1 MDSNLNA
8 DIHLQIDPDST
19 SILEGVVTGLI
30 GNDPTH
36 EISSGTQD
44 FTPRLITN
52 QPGDNMQDALCQ
64 ELQESETFDIS
75 VAFVSAE
82 TLLSLFQE
90 FKNQKARPGSRP
102 GRIITSTKNYFNPP
116 RAFWELLKLK
126 DVTGADVRVWQ
137 GEQESESEYST
148 DQVTPGGQP
157 FHPKGYI
164 FAKHLKNGKP
174 YYDLYIGSSNLTQ
187 QALTNQREW
196 NLRLSSLDRGT
207 LIDQISHEINRQVAE
222 SLPLTKDWIEQYE
235 EDFRRYAPPRKQL
248 ETARQHRHI
257 RPNSMQR
264 EALKNLRELRAR
276 GEHRAIIIS
285 ATGTGKT
292 YLSALDVK
300 QVGPARMLYLAQQ
313 EQILEKAQS
322 SYQEI
327 LGCSKEETGLYTGSD
342 RKKDEK
348 KDRRYLFA
356 TVQTMSRPDILKEF
370 SPDAFDYILIDEVH
384 HAGAKSYQAIID
396 HFSAANF
403 ILGMTAT
410 PERTDG
416 FNIFELFGY
425 NVAYEIRLQK
435 ALDEGM
441 LCPFHYYGVAEYL
454 GSDPASSNDRPSIT
468 VNDDRHSRD
477 RGQLTYE
484 IGQLATPDR
493 VRYIIDVLQQYSPY
507 HQQITGLVFCSR
519 REEAQQLSKLFN
531 NETNQQAERNYRTQ
545 AVTGDTPVSQR
556 NKAIRD
562 LENGDLDYIFTVDLF
577 NEGIDIPA
585 LNQIV
590 MLRNTQSS
598 IVFTQQLGR
607 GLRLYDHKESV
618 VVIDFIGNYTNNYL
632 IPVALYGNTGDRDM
646 ARRNLQRH
654 TIGLSSISFDPI
666 ARTRILRSLDT
677 ADWSA
682 MKKLTEAYRQLRFEL
697 GRIPML
703 TDVHAHDP
711 SLTRTMAAKLGDYH
725 SFVRSRERNLGK
737 DGTPPD
743 PVSTTETGILKLATE
758 VLLPGLRPQELVILE
773 QLCQLSRSEHA
784 NTPTDVGRLKA
795 ALNERFPQSYRDPTQ
810 IASALRVLDGSYFT
824 PTQARRFGG
833 LPLISRMKNGSIRLN
848 STFAGLIEEH
858 STFRNFF
865 VDTLKTG
872 LLNCQD
878 ALRDVS
884 AQELQSEHGFLR
896 GRQYTMAEVV
906 RLLGW
911 DHEVNGQSIGGYM
924 VDRTTGTMPI
934 FIKYAN
940 SQYQDQFLSDQTLRW
955 FSKNHRRPES
965 REFQWMRQGLGQ
977 PGWQE
982 THFIP
987 LFVMRRQEAAD
998 RRYYYLGHVT
1008 EIGPS
1013 QTAEKPGPD
1022 GKGRV
1027 PVTITNL
1034 GLDRPVDHE
1043 LYRHLLDV

>member
-1 MDSNLNA
+1 MDSKLNTE
-8 DIHLQIDPDST
+8 IRLRIDPDST

-30 GNDPTH
+30 GDNPTL
-36 EISSGTQD
+36 ELSAGVQD

-52 QPGDNMQDALCQ
+52 QPDDNMEDALCQ

-116 RAFWELLKLK
+116 RAFWELLRLK
-126 DVTGADVRVWQ
+126 NVTGADVRVWQ
-137 GEQESESEYST
+137 GEQGSESEGST
-148 DQVTPGGQP
+148 TQAIPGGQP

-196 NLRLSSLDRGT
+196 NLRLSSLDRGA
-207 LIDQISHEINRQVAE
+207 LIDQISREINRQVAE
-222 SLPLTKDWIEQYE
+222 SPPLTEDWIKQYE

-248 ETARQHRHI
+248 EAARQHRHI

-327 LGCSKEETGLYTGSD
+327 LGCSEEETGLFTGSD

-356 TVQTMSRPDILKEF
+356 TVQTMSRPNILQEF

-384 HAGAKSYQAIID
+384 HAGAQSYQAIID

-454 GSDPASSNDRPSIT
+454 GADPASGNDRPSIA
-468 VNDDRHSRD
+468 VNDDSRGRD
-477 RGQLTYE
+477 RSQLTYE

-519 REEAQQLSKLFN
+519 REEAQKLSELFN
-531 NETNQQAERNYRTQ
+531 REFNQQAERPYLTQ
-545 AVTGDTPVSQR
+545 AVTGSTPAPQR
-556 NKAIRD
+556 EKAIQD

-618 VVIDFIGNYTNNYL
+618 VVIDFIGNYANNYL
-632 IPVALYGNTGDRDM
+632 IPVALYGNTGDRDI

-682 MKKLTEAYRQLRFEL
+682 MKKLTEAYRQLRFQL

-737 DGTPPD
+737 DGTPPE
-743 PVSTTETGILKLATE
+743 PVSPTETGILKMATE

-773 QLCQLSRSEHA
+773 QLCQLSRSEHI
-784 NTPTDVGRLKA
+784 NTATDIGRLKA
-795 ALNERFPQSYRDPTQ
+795 TLTERFPQSYRDPTQ
-810 IASALRVLDGSYFT
+810 MASALRVLDGSYFT
-824 PTQARRFGG
+824 PTQTRRFGG
-833 LPLISRMKNGSIRLN
+833 LPLISRMENGSIRLN
-848 STFAGLIEEH
+848 PTFARLIENH

-865 VDTLKTG
+865 VDTMKTG

-878 ALRDVS
+878 ALGNVP

-924 VDRTTGTMPI
+924 VDRTTGSMPI

-955 FSKNHRRPES
+955 FSKNHRKPES
-965 REFQWMRQGLGQ
+965 REFQWMRQGLGR

-998 RRYYYLGHVT
+998 RRYYYLGHAT
-1008 EIGPS
+1008 AIGPS
-1013 QTAEKPGPD
+1013 RATEKPGPD

-1027 PVTITNL
+1027 PVTITDL
-1034 GLDRPVDHE
+1034 SLDRPVDHQ
-1043 LYRHLLDV
+1043 LYRHLLDI

>member
-1 MDSNLNA
+1 MESNLNA

-19 SILEGVVTGLI
+19 SILEGVVAGLI
-30 GNDPTH
+30 GIDPTR
-36 EISSGTQD
+36 EIAAGAQD

-52 QPGDNMQDALCQ
+52 QPGDNMEDALCQ

-116 RAFWELLKLK
+116 RAFWELLRLK

-137 GEQESESEYST
+137 GKQESETEGST
-148 DQVTPGGQP
+148 AQVVTGGQP

-174 YYDLYIGSSNLTQ
+174 YYDIYIGSSNLTQ

-196 NLRLSSLDRGT
+196 NLRLSSLDRGA
-207 LIDQISHEINRQVAE
+207 LIDQISHEIDRQVAE
-222 SLPLTKDWIEQYE
+222 SQPLTEDWIKQYE

-248 ETARQHRHI
+248 ETARQHKHI
-257 RPNSMQR
+257 RPNSMQQ
-264 EALKNLRELRAR
+264 EALKNLKQLRAR

-292 YLSALDVK
+292 FLSALDVK

-313 EQILEKAQS
+313 EQILKKAQS

-327 LGCSKEETGLYTGSD
+327 LGCSKEETGLFSG
-342 RKKDEK
+342 RNKE

-370 SPDAFDYILIDEVH
+370 PADAFDYILIDEVH
-384 HAGAKSYQAIID
+384 HAGANSYQTILD

-454 GSDPASSNDRPSIT
+454 GSDSASGNSQPSIP
-468 VNDDRHSRD
+468 VNDDSSRQD
-477 RGQLTYE
+477 RAQLTYE

-493 VRYIIDVLQQYSPY
+493 VRYIINVLQQYSPY

-519 REEAQQLSKLFN
+519 REEAQKLSELFN
-531 NETNQQAERNYRTQ
+531 REFNQQTERHYHTQ
-545 AVTGDTPVSQR
+545 AVTGDTPVPQR
-556 NKAIRD
+556 DQAIQD
-562 LENGDLDYIFTVDLF
+562 LENGKLDYIFTVDLF

-590 MLRNTQSS
+590 MLRNTESS

-618 VVIDFIGNYTNNYL
+618 VVIDFIGNYANNYL
-632 IPVALYGNTGDRDM
+632 IPVALYGNTGG
-646 ARRNLQRH
+646 ATPGNLERH

-666 ARTRILRSLDT
+666 ARARILRSLDT

-682 MKKLTEAYRQLRFEL
+682 MKKLTEAYRQLRYQL

-711 SLTRTMAAKLGDYH
+711 SLTRTMATKLGDYH
-725 SFVRSRERNLGK
+725 SFVRSRERNLGT

-743 PVSTTETGILKLATE
+743 PVSPTETGILKMATE
-758 VLLPGLRPQELVILE
+758 VLLPGLRPQELIILE
-773 QLCQLSRSEHA
+773 QLCRLSRSKQT
-784 NTPTDVGRLKA
+784 NTVIGIGRLKA
-795 ALNERFPQSYRDPTQ
+795 TLSERFPQSYRDPTQ
-810 IASALRVLDGSYFT
+810 MASALRVLDGSYFT

-833 LPLISRMKNGSIRLN
+833 LPLINQMGNGSIRLN
-848 STFAGLIEEH
+848 PTFAGLITEH

-865 VDTLKTG
+865 MDTLKTG

-878 ALRDVS
+878 ALRDVHT
-884 AQELQSEHGFLR
+884 QELQSEHGFFR

-924 VDRTTGTMPI
+924 VDHTTGTMPI

-965 REFQWMRQGLGQ
+965 REFQWMRQDLGQ

-987 LFVMRRQEAAD
+987 LFVMRRQEAAE

-1008 EIGPS
+1008 AIGPS
-1013 QTAEKPGPD
+1013 RVTEKPGPNS
-1022 GKGRV
+1022 KSRV

-1034 GLDRPVDHE
+1034 RLDRPVDHG
-1043 LYRHLLDV
+1043 LYRLLLDV

>member
-1 MDSNLNA
+1 MESNLNA

-19 SILEGVVTGLI
+19 SILEGVVAGLI
-30 GNDPTH
+30 GIDPTR
-36 EISSGTQD
+36 EIAAGAQD

-52 QPGDNMQDALCQ
+52 QPGDNMEDALCQ

-116 RAFWELLKLK
+116 RAFWELLRLK

-137 GEQESESEYST
+137 GKQESETEGST
-148 DQVTPGGQP
+148 AQVVTGGQP

-174 YYDLYIGSSNLTQ
+174 YYDIYIGSSNLTQ

-196 NLRLSSLDRGT
+196 NLRLSSLDRGA
-207 LIDQISHEINRQVAE
+207 LIDQISHEIDRQVAE
-222 SLPLTKDWIEQYE
+222 SQPLTEDWIKQYE

-248 ETARQHRHI
+248 ETARQHKHI
-257 RPNSMQR
+257 RPNSMQQ
-264 EALKNLRELRAR
+264 EALKNLKQLRAR

-292 YLSALDVK
+292 FLSALDVK

-313 EQILEKAQS
+313 EQILKKAQS

-327 LGCSKEETGLYTGSD
+327 LGCSKEETGLFSG
-342 RKKDEK
+342 RNKE

-370 SPDAFDYILIDEVH
+370 PADAFDYILIDEVH
-384 HAGAKSYQAIID
+384 HAGANSYQTILD

-454 GSDPASSNDRPSIT
+454 GSDSASGNGQPSIP
-468 VNDDRHSRD
+468 VNDDSSRQD
-477 RGQLTYE
+477 RAQLTYE

-493 VRYIIDVLQQYSPY
+493 VRYIINVLQQYSPY

-519 REEAQQLSKLFN
+519 REEAQKLSELFN
-531 NETNQQAERNYRTQ
+531 REFNQQTERHYHTQ
-545 AVTGDTPVSQR
+545 AVTGDTPVPQR
-556 NKAIRD
+556 DQAIQD
-562 LENGDLDYIFTVDLF
+562 LENGKLDYIFTVDLF

-590 MLRNTQSS
+590 MLRNTESS

-618 VVIDFIGNYTNNYL
+618 VVIDFIGNYANNYL
-632 IPVALYGNTGDRDM
+632 IPVALYGNTGGVTPG
-646 ARRNLQRH
+646 NLERH

-666 ARTRILRSLDT
+666 ARARILRSLDT

-682 MKKLTEAYRQLRFEL
+682 MKKLTEAYRQLRYQL

-711 SLTRTMAAKLGDYH
+711 SLTRTMATKLGDYH
-725 SFVRSRERNLGK
+725 SFVRSRERNLGT

-743 PVSTTETGILKLATE
+743 PVSPTETGILKMATE
-758 VLLPGLRPQELVILE
+758 VLLPGLRPQELIILE
-773 QLCQLSRSEHA
+773 QLCRLSRSKQT
-784 NTPTDVGRLKA
+784 NTVIGIGRLKA
-795 ALNERFPQSYRDPTQ
+795 TLTERFPQSYRDPTQ
-810 IASALRVLDGSYFT
+810 MASALRVLDGSYFT

-833 LPLISRMKNGSIRLN
+833 LPLINQMGNGSIRLN
-848 STFAGLIEEH
+848 PTFAGLITEH

-865 VDTLKTG
+865 MDTLKTG

-878 ALRDVS
+878 ALRDVHT
-884 AQELQSEHGFLR
+884 QELQSEHGFFR

-924 VDRTTGTMPI
+924 VDHTTGTMPI

-940 SQYQDQFLSDQTLRW
+940 SQYQDQFLNDQTLRW

-965 REFQWMRQGLGQ
+965 REFQWMRQDLGQ

-987 LFVMRRQEAAD
+987 LFVMRRQEAAE

-1008 EIGPS
+1008 AIGPS
-1013 QTAEKPGPD
+1013 RVTEKPGPNS
-1022 GKGRV
+1022 KSRV

-1034 GLDRPVDHE
+1034 RLDRPVDHG
-1043 LYRHLLDV
+1043 LYRLLLDV

>member
-1 MDSNLNA
+1 MDFNLNA
-8 DIHLQIDPDST
+8 EIHLQIDPDST
-19 SILEGVVTGLI
+19 SIFEGVVTGLI
-30 GNDPTH
+30 GDDPTR
-36 EISSGTQD
+36 ELSAGAQD

-52 QPGDNMQDALCQ
+52 QPGDNMEDALCQ

-82 TLLSLFQE
+82 ALLALFQE

-102 GRIITSTKNYFNPP
+102 GRIITSTKDYFNPP
-116 RAFWELLKLK
+116 RAFWELLRLK

-137 GEQESESEYST
+137 GEQGSESEGST
-148 DQVTPGGQP
+148 TQAIPGGQP

-196 NLRLSSLDRGT
+196 NLRLSSLDRGA
-207 LIDQISHEINRQVAE
+207 LIDQISREINRQVAE
-222 SLPLTKDWIEQYE
+222 SQPLTEDWIKQYE

-248 ETARQHRHI
+248 EAARQHRHI

-327 LGCSKEETGLYTGSD
+327 LGCSEEETGLFTGSD

-356 TVQTMSRPDILKEF
+356 TVQTMSRPNILKEF

-384 HAGAKSYQAIID
+384 HAGAQSYQAIID

-454 GSDPASSNDRPSIT
+454 GADPASGNDRPSIA
-468 VNDDRHSRD
+468 VNDDSRGRD
-477 RGQLTYE
+477 RSQLTYE

-493 VRYIIDVLQQYSPY
+493 VRYIIDMLQQYSPY

-519 REEAQQLSKLFN
+519 REEAQKLSELFN
-531 NETNQQAERNYRTQ
+531 REFNQQAERPYLTQ
-545 AVTGDTPVSQR
+545 AVTGDTPVPQR
-556 NKAIRD
+556 EKAIQD

-618 VVIDFIGNYTNNYL
+618 VVIDFIGNYANNYL
-632 IPVALYGNTGDRDM
+632 IPVALYGNTGDRDV

-682 MKKLTEAYRQLRFEL
+682 MKKLTEAYRQLRFQL

-737 DGTPPD
+737 DGTPPE
-743 PVSTTETGILKLATE
+743 PVSPTETGILKMATE

-773 QLCQLSRSEHA
+773 QLCQLSKSERA
-784 NTPTDVGRLKA
+784 NTATDIGRLKA
-795 ALNERFPQSYRDPTQ
+795 TLTERFPQSYRDPTQ
-810 IASALRVLDGSYFT
+810 MASALRVLDGSYFT
-824 PTQARRFGG
+824 PTQTRRFGG
-833 LPLISRMKNGSIRLN
+833 LPLISRMENGSIRLN
-848 STFAGLIEEH
+848 PTFARLIENH

-865 VDTLKTG
+865 VDTMKTG

-878 ALRDVS
+878 ALRDVP

-896 GRQYTMAEVV
+896 GRQYTMAEAV
-906 RLLGW
+906 RLLSW
-911 DHEVNGQSIGGYM
+911 NREVNGQSIGGYM
-924 VDRTTGTMPI
+924 VDQTTGTMPI

-940 SQYQDQFLSDQTLRW
+940 SQYQDQFLNDQTLRW

-965 REFQWMRQGLGQ
+965 KEFQWMRQDLGQ
-977 PGWQE
+977 PGWQK

-1008 EIGPS
+1008 AIGPS
-1013 QTAEKPGPD
+1013 RAAKKPGPD

>member
-1 MDSNLNA
+1 MESNLNA
-8 DIHLQIDPDST
+8 DIHLQIDFDST
-19 SILEGVVTGLI
+19 SILEGVVAGLI
-30 GNDPTH
+30 GIDPTR
-36 EISSGTQD
+36 EIAAGAQD

-52 QPGDNMQDALCQ
+52 QPGDNMEDALCQ
-64 ELQESETFDIS
+64 ELEESETFDIS

-116 RAFWELLKLK
+116 RAFWELLRLK

-137 GEQESESEYST
+137 GKQESETEGST
-148 DQVTPGGQP
+148 AQVLTGGQP

-174 YYDLYIGSSNLTQ
+174 YYDIYIGSSNLTQ

-196 NLRLSSLDRGT
+196 NLRLSSLDRGA
-207 LIDQISHEINRQVAE
+207 LIDQISHEIDRQVAE
-222 SLPLTKDWIEQYE
+222 SQPLTEDWIKQYE

-248 ETARQHRHI
+248 ETARQHKHI

-264 EALKNLRELRAR
+264 EALKNLKQLRAR

-292 YLSALDVK
+292 FLSALDVK

-313 EQILEKAQS
+313 EQILKKAQS

-327 LGCSKEETGLYTGSD
+327 LGCSKEETGLFSG
-342 RKKDEK
+342 RNKE

-370 SPDAFDYILIDEVH
+370 PADAFDYILIDEVH
-384 HAGAKSYQAIID
+384 HAGANSYQTILD

-454 GSDPASSNDRPSIT
+454 GSEPDSGNGQPSIP
-468 VNDDRHSRD
+468 VNDDSSRQD
-477 RGQLTYE
+477 RAQLTYE

-519 REEAQQLSKLFN
+519 REEAQKLSELFN
-531 NETNQQAERNYRTQ
+531 REFNQQTERHYHTQ
-545 AVTGDTPVSQR
+545 AVTGDTPVPQR
-556 NKAIRD
+556 DQAIQD
-562 LENGDLDYIFTVDLF
+562 LENGKLDYIFTVDLF

-590 MLRNTQSS
+590 MLRNTESS

-618 VVIDFIGNYTNNYL
+618 VVIDFIGNYANNYL
-632 IPVALYGNTGDRDM
+632 IPVALYGNTGGVTPG
-646 ARRNLQRH
+646 NLERH

-666 ARTRILRSLDT
+666 ARARILRSLDT

-682 MKKLTEAYRQLRFEL
+682 MKKLTEAYRQLRYQL

-711 SLTRTMAAKLGDYH
+711 SLTRTMATKLGDYH
-725 SFVRSRERNLGK
+725 SFVRSRERNLGT

-743 PVSTTETGILKLATE
+743 PVSPTETGILKMATE
-758 VLLPGLRPQELVILE
+758 VLLPGLRPQELIILE
-773 QLCQLSRSEHA
+773 QLCRLSRSEQT
-784 NTPTDVGRLKA
+784 NTVIGIGRLKA
-795 ALNERFPQSYRDPTQ
+795 TLTERFPQSYRDPTQ
-810 IASALRVLDGSYFT
+810 MASALRVLDGSYFT

-833 LPLISRMKNGSIRLN
+833 LPLINQMGNGSIRLN
-848 STFAGLIEEH
+848 PTFAGLITEH

-865 VDTLKTG
+865 MDTLKTG

-878 ALRDVS
+878 ALRDVHT
-884 AQELQSEHGFLR
+884 QELQSEHGFFR

-924 VDRTTGTMPI
+924 VDHTTGTMPI

-965 REFQWMRQGLGQ
+965 REFQWMRQDLGQ

-987 LFVMRRQEAAD
+987 LFVMRRQEAAE

-1008 EIGPS
+1008 AIGPS
-1013 QTAEKPGPD
+1013 RVTEKPGPNS
-1022 GKGRV
+1022 KSRV

-1034 GLDRPVDHE
+1034 RLDRPVDHG
-1043 LYRHLLDV
+1043 LYRLLLDV

>member
-1 MDSNLNA
+1 MESNLNA

-19 SILEGVVTGLI
+19 SILEGVVAGLI
-30 GNDPTH
+30 GIDPTR
-36 EISSGTQD
+36 EIAAGAQD

-52 QPGDNMQDALCQ
+52 QPGDNMEDALCQ

-116 RAFWELLKLK
+116 RAFWELLRLK

-137 GEQESESEYST
+137 GKQESETEGST
-148 DQVTPGGQP
+148 AQVVTGGQP

-174 YYDLYIGSSNLTQ
+174 YYDIYIGSSNLTQ

-196 NLRLSSLDRGT
+196 NLRLSSLDRGA
-207 LIDQISHEINRQVAE
+207 LIDQISHEIDRQVAE
-222 SLPLTKDWIEQYE
+222 SQPLTEDWIKQYE

-248 ETARQHRHI
+248 ETARQHKHI
-257 RPNSMQR
+257 RPNSMQQ
-264 EALKNLRELRAR
+264 EALKNLKQLRAR

-292 YLSALDVK
+292 FLSALDVK

-313 EQILEKAQS
+313 EQILKKAQS

-327 LGCSKEETGLYTGSD
+327 LGCSKEETGLFSG
-342 RKKDEK
+342 RNKE

-370 SPDAFDYILIDEVH
+370 PADAFDYILIDEVH
-384 HAGAKSYQAIID
+384 HAGANSYQTILD

-454 GSDPASSNDRPSIT
+454 GSDSASGNSQPSIP
-468 VNDDRHSRD
+468 VNDDSSRQD
-477 RGQLTYE
+477 RAQLTYE

-493 VRYIIDVLQQYSPY
+493 VRYIINVLQQYSPY

-519 REEAQQLSKLFN
+519 REEAQKLSELFN
-531 NETNQQAERNYRTQ
+531 REFNQQTERHYHTQ
-545 AVTGDTPVSQR
+545 AVTGDTPVPQR
-556 NKAIRD
+556 DQAIQD
-562 LENGDLDYIFTVDLF
+562 LENGKLDYIFTVDLF

-590 MLRNTQSS
+590 MLRNTESS

-618 VVIDFIGNYTNNYL
+618 VVIDFIGNYANNYL
-632 IPVALYGNTGDRDM
+632 IPVALYGNTGGVTPG
-646 ARRNLQRH
+646 NLERH

-666 ARTRILRSLDT
+666 ARARILRSLDT

-682 MKKLTEAYRQLRFEL
+682 MKKLTEAYRQLRYQL

-711 SLTRTMAAKLGDYH
+711 SLTRTMATKLGDYH
-725 SFVRSRERNLGK
+725 SFVRSRERNLGT

-743 PVSTTETGILKLATE
+743 PVSPTETGILKMATE
-758 VLLPGLRPQELVILE
+758 VLLPGLRPQELIILE
-773 QLCQLSRSEHA
+773 QLCRLSRSKQT
-784 NTPTDVGRLKA
+784 NTVIGIGRLKA
-795 ALNERFPQSYRDPTQ
+795 TLSERFPQSYRDPTQ
-810 IASALRVLDGSYFT
+810 MASALRVLDGSYFT

-833 LPLISRMKNGSIRLN
+833 LPLINQMGNGSIRLN
-848 STFAGLIEEH
+848 PTFAGLITEH

-865 VDTLKTG
+865 MDTLKTG

-878 ALRDVS
+878 ALRDVHT
-884 AQELQSEHGFLR
+884 QELQSEHGFFR

-924 VDRTTGTMPI
+924 VDHTTGTMPI

-965 REFQWMRQGLGQ
+965 KEFQWMRQDLGQ
-977 PGWQE
+977 PGWQK

-1008 EIGPS
+1008 AIGPS
-1013 QTAEKPGPD
+1013 RAAKKPGPD

>member
-1 MDSNLNA
+1 MDSKLNTE
-8 DIHLQIDPDST
+8 IRQRIDPDST

-30 GNDPTH
+30 GDNPTL
-36 EISSGTQD
+36 ELSAGVQD

-52 QPGDNMQDALCQ
+52 QPDDNMEDALCQ

-116 RAFWELLKLK
+116 RAFWELLRLK
-126 DVTGADVRVWQ
+126 NVTGADVRVWQ
-137 GEQESESEYST
+137 GEQESESEDSST
-148 DQVTPGGQP
+148 QVIPEGQP

-196 NLRLSSLDRGT
+196 NLRLSSLDRGA
-207 LIDQISHEINRQVAE
+207 LIDQINHEINRQVAE
-222 SLPLTKDWIEQYE
+222 SQPLTEDWIRQYE
-235 EDFRRYAPPRKQL
+235 EDFRRYAPPRKQV

-264 EALKNLRELRAR
+264 EALKNLKELRAR

-292 YLSALDVK
+292 FLSALDVK
-300 QVGPARMLYLAQQ
+300 QADPARMLYLAQQ
-313 EQILEKAQS
+313 EQILTKAQS

-327 LGCSKEETGLYTGSD
+327 LGYPKEETGLFTGRD
-342 RKKDEK
+342 KKKDS
-348 KDRRYLFA
+348 RYLFA

-370 SPDAFDYILIDEVH
+370 PADAFDYILIDEVH
-384 HAGAKSYQAIID
+384 HAGAKSYQAILD
-396 HFSAANF
+396 HFSAADF

-441 LCPFHYYGVAEYL
+441 LCPFHYYGVTEYL
-454 GSDPASSNDRPSIT
+454 GSGPASGNDRPSIT
-468 VNDDRHSRD
+468 VDDDTNSRD

-484 IGQLATPDR
+484 IGQLTAPGR

-519 REEAQQLSKLFN
+519 REEAQQLSELFN
-531 NETNQQAERNYRTQ
+531 REFNQQAERNYCTQ

-556 NKAIRD
+556 DKAIQD

-682 MKKLTEAYRQLRFEL
+682 MKKLTEAYRQLRFQL

-711 SLTRTMAAKLGDYH
+711 SLTRTMATKLGDYH
-725 SFVRSRERNLGK
+725 SFVRSRERNLGA

-743 PVSTTETGILKLATE
+743 PVSPTETGILKMATE
-758 VLLPGLRPQELVILE
+758 VMLPGLRPQELIILE
-773 QLCQLSRSEHA
+773 QLWQLSRSEPT
-784 NTPTDVGRLKA
+784 NTATDIGRLKA
-795 ALNERFPQSYRDPTQ
+795 TLTERFPQSYRDPTQ
-810 IASALRVLDGSYFT
+810 MASALRVLDGSYFT

-833 LPLISRMKNGSIRLN
+833 LPLISRMENGSARLN

-878 ALRDVS
+878 AIGNVP

-911 DHEVNGQSIGGYM
+911 NHEVNGQSIGGYM

-965 REFQWMRQGLGQ
+965 REFQWMRQGLER

-1008 EIGPS
+1008 AVGPS
-1013 QTAEKPGPD
+1013 RATEKPGPD

-1027 PVTITNL
+1027 PVTITDL
-1034 GLDRPVDHE
+1034 SLDRPVDHQ
-1043 LYRHLLDV
+1043 LYRHLLDI

>member
-1 MDSNLNA
+1 MESNLNA

-19 SILEGVVTGLI
+19 SILEGVVAGLI
-30 GNDPTH
+30 GIDPTR
-36 EISSGTQD
+36 EIAAGAQD

-52 QPGDNMQDALCQ
+52 QPGDNMEDALCQ

-116 RAFWELLKLK
+116 RAFWELLRLK

-137 GEQESESEYST
+137 GKQESETEGST
-148 DQVTPGGQP
+148 AQVVTGGQP

-174 YYDLYIGSSNLTQ
+174 YYDIYIGSSNLTQ

-196 NLRLSSLDRGT
+196 NLRLSSLDRGA
-207 LIDQISHEINRQVAE
+207 LIDQISHEIDRQVAE
-222 SLPLTKDWIEQYE
+222 SQPLTEDWIKQYE

-248 ETARQHRHI
+248 ETARQHKHI
-257 RPNSMQR
+257 RPNSMQQ
-264 EALKNLRELRAR
+264 EALKNLKQLRAR

-292 YLSALDVK
+292 FLSALDVK

-313 EQILEKAQS
+313 EQILKKAQS

-327 LGCSKEETGLYTGSD
+327 LGCSKEETGLFSG
-342 RKKDEK
+342 RNKE

-370 SPDAFDYILIDEVH
+370 PADAFDYILIDEVH
-384 HAGAKSYQAIID
+384 HAGANSYQTILD

-425 NVAYEIRLQK
+425 NIAYEIRLQK

-454 GSDPASSNDRPSIT
+454 GSDSASGNGQPSIP
-468 VNDDRHSRD
+468 VNDDSSRQD
-477 RGQLTYE
+477 RAQLTYE

-493 VRYIIDVLQQYSPY
+493 VRYIINVLQQYSPY

-519 REEAQQLSKLFN
+519 REEAQKLSELFN
-531 NETNQQAERNYRTQ
+531 REFNQQTERHYHTQ
-545 AVTGDTPVSQR
+545 AVTGDTPVPQR
-556 NKAIRD
+556 DQAIQD
-562 LENGDLDYIFTVDLF
+562 LENGKLDYIFTVDLF

-590 MLRNTQSS
+590 MLRNTESS

-618 VVIDFIGNYTNNYL
+618 VVIDFIGNYANNYL
-632 IPVALYGNTGDRDM
+632 IPVALYGNTGGVTPG
-646 ARRNLQRH
+646 NLERH

-666 ARTRILRSLDT
+666 ARARILRSLDT

-682 MKKLTEAYRQLRFEL
+682 MKKLTEAYRQLRYQL

-711 SLTRTMAAKLGDYH
+711 SLTRTMATKLGDYH
-725 SFVRSRERNLGK
+725 SFVRSRERNLGT

-743 PVSTTETGILKLATE
+743 PVSPTETGILKMATE
-758 VLLPGLRPQELVILE
+758 VLLPGLRPQELIILE
-773 QLCQLSRSEHA
+773 QLCRLSRSKQT
-784 NTPTDVGRLKA
+784 NTVIGIGRLKA
-795 ALNERFPQSYRDPTQ
+795 TLTERFPQSYRDPTQ
-810 IASALRVLDGSYFT
+810 MASALRVLDGSYFT

-833 LPLISRMKNGSIRLN
+833 LPLINQMGNGSIRLN
-848 STFAGLIEEH
+848 PTFAGLITEH

-865 VDTLKTG
+865 MDTLKTG

-878 ALRDVS
+878 ALRDVHT
-884 AQELQSEHGFLR
+884 QELQSEHGFFR

-924 VDRTTGTMPI
+924 VDHTTGTMPI

-940 SQYQDQFLSDQTLRW
+940 SQYQDQFLNDQTLRW

-965 REFQWMRQGLGQ
+965 REFQWMRQDLGQ

-987 LFVMRRQEAAD
+987 LFVMRRQEAAE

-1008 EIGPS
+1008 AIGPS
-1013 QTAEKPGPD
+1013 RVTEKPGPNS
-1022 GKGRV
+1022 KSRV

-1034 GLDRPVDHE
+1034 RLDRPVDHG
-1043 LYRHLLDV
+1043 LYRLLLDV

>member
-30 GNDPTH
+30 GNDPTR
-36 EISSGTQD
+36 ELSAGAQD

-52 QPGDNMQDALCQ
+52 QPGDNMEDALCQ

-90 FKNQKARPGSRP
+90 FKNQKAKSGSRP

-126 DVTGADVRVWQ
+126 DVTGADIRVWQ
-137 GEQESESEYST
+137 GEQESESEDST
-148 DQVTPGGQP
+148 TQVIPGGQP

-196 NLRLSSLDRGT
+196 NLRLSSLDRGA
-207 LIDQISHEINRQVAE
+207 LIDQINHEIDRQVAE
-222 SLPLTKDWIEQYE
+222 SQPLTEDWIKQYE

-257 RPNSMQR
+257 HPNSMQR
-264 EALKNLRELRAR
+264 EALKNLRKLRAR

-300 QVGPARMLYLAQQ
+300 QVGPSRMLYLAQQ

-327 LGCSKEETGLYTGSD
+327 LGCSEEETGLYTGSD

-396 HFSAANF
+396 HFSAVNF
-403 ILGMTAT
+403 VLGMTAT

-435 ALDEGM
+435 ALDAGM

-454 GSDPASSNDRPSIT
+454 GTDPAT
-468 VNDDRHSRD
+468 GDDRTSIIVDDDSHSRNHS
-477 RGQLTYE
+477 QLTYE
-484 IGQLATPDR
+484 IGQLATPNR

-531 NETNQQAERNYRTQ
+531 SETNQQAERNYRTQ
-545 AVTGDTPVSQR
+545 AVTGDTPVPQR
-556 NKAIRD
+556 KKAIHD

-743 PVSTTETGILKLATE
+743 PVSTTETGILKMATE
-758 VLLPGLRPQELVILE
+758 VLLPGLRPQELIILE
-773 QLCQLSRSEHA
+773 QLCQLSRSEHT
-784 NTPTDVGRLKA
+784 NTATDIGMLKA
-795 ALNERFPQSYRDPTQ
+795 TLTEQFSQSYRDPTQ
-810 IASALRVLDGSYFT
+810 MASALRVLDGSYFT

-833 LPLISRMKNGSIRLN
+833 LPLISRMEDGSIRLN
-848 STFAGLIEEH
+848 PTFAELMEEH
-858 STFRNFF
+858 KTFRNFF
-865 VDTLKTG
+865 EDTLKTG

-878 ALRDVS
+878 ALGDVP
-884 AQELQSEHGFLR
+884 AQEMQSEHGFLR

-924 VDRTTGTMPI
+924 VDHTTGTMPI

-940 SQYQDQFLSDQTLRW
+940 SQYQDQFLSEQTLRW
-955 FSKNHRRPES
+955 FSKNHRKPES

-1008 EIGPS
+1008 AMGPS
-1013 QTAEKPGPD
+1013 RAAEKPGPD

>member
-1 MDSNLNA
+1 MESNLNA

-19 SILEGVVTGLI
+19 SILEGVVAGLI
-30 GNDPTH
+30 GIDPTR
-36 EISSGTQD
+36 EIAAGAQD

-52 QPGDNMQDALCQ
+52 QPGDNMEDALCQ

-618 VVIDFIGNYTNNYL
+618 VVIDFIGNYANNYL
-632 IPVALYGNTGDRDM
+632 IPVALYGNTGG
-646 ARRNLQRH
+646 ATPGNLERH

-666 ARTRILRSLDT
+666 ARARILRSLDT

-682 MKKLTEAYRQLRFEL
+682 MKKLTEAYRQLRYQL

-711 SLTRTMAAKLGDYH
+711 SLTRTMATKLGDYH
-725 SFVRSRERNLGK
+725 SFVRSRERNLGT

-743 PVSTTETGILKLATE
+743 PVSPTETGILKMATE
-758 VLLPGLRPQELVILE
+758 VLLPGLRPQELIILE
-773 QLCQLSRSEHA
+773 QLCRLSRSKQT
-784 NTPTDVGRLKA
+784 NTVIGIGRLKA
-795 ALNERFPQSYRDPTQ
+795 TLTERFPRSYRDPTQ
-810 IASALRVLDGSYFT
+810 MASALRVLDGSYFT

-833 LPLISRMKNGSIRLN
+833 LPLINQMGNGSIRLN
-848 STFAGLIEEH
+848 PTFAGLITEH

-865 VDTLKTG
+865 MDTLKTG

-878 ALRDVS
+878 ALRDVHT
-884 AQELQSEHGFLR
+884 QELQSEHGFFR

-911 DHEVNGQSIGGYM
+911 DQEVNGQSIGGYM
-924 VDRTTGTMPI
+924 VDHTTGTMPI

-965 REFQWMRQGLGQ
+965 REFQWMRQDLGQ

-987 LFVMRRQEAAD
+987 LFVMRRQEAAE

-1008 EIGPS
+1008 AIGPS
-1013 QTAEKPGPD
+1013 RVTEKPGPNS
-1022 GKGRV
+1022 KSRV

-1034 GLDRPVDHE
+1034 RLDRPVDHG
-1043 LYRHLLDV
+1043 LYRLLLDV

>member
-1 MDSNLNA
+1 MDFNLNA
-8 DIHLQIDPDST
+8 EIHLQIDPDST
-19 SILEGVVTGLI
+19 SIFEGVVTGLI
-30 GNDPTH
+30 GDDPTR
-36 EISSGTQD
+36 ELSAGAQD

-52 QPGDNMQDALCQ
+52 QPGDNMEDALCQ

-82 TLLSLFQE
+82 ALLALFQE

-116 RAFWELLKLK
+116 RAFWELLRLK

-137 GEQESESEYST
+137 GEQGSESEGST
-148 DQVTPGGQP
+148 TRVIPGGQP

-196 NLRLSSLDRGT
+196 NLRLSSLDRGA
-207 LIDQISHEINRQVAE
+207 LIDQISREINRQVAE
-222 SLPLTKDWIEQYE
+222 SQPLTEDWIKQYE

-248 ETARQHRHI
+248 ETSRRHRHI

-264 EALKNLRELRAR
+264 KALKNLKELRAR

-292 YLSALDVK
+292 FLSALDVK
-300 QVGPARMLYLAQQ
+300 QVGPAKMLYLAQQ
-313 EQILEKAQS
+313 EQILTKAQS

-327 LGCSKEETGLYTGSD
+327 LGCPKEETGLFTGRD
-342 RKKDEK
+342 KKKDS
-348 KDRRYLFA
+348 RYLFA

-370 SPDAFDYILIDEVH
+370 PADAFDYILIDEVH
-384 HAGAKSYQAIID
+384 HAGAKSYQAILD
-396 HFSAANF
+396 HFSAADF

-441 LCPFHYYGVAEYL
+441 LCPFHYYGVTEYL
-454 GSDPASSNDRPSIT
+454 GSDPANGNGRPSIT
-468 VNDDRHSRD
+468 VDDGTNSRD

-484 IGQLATPDR
+484 IGQLTTPGR

-519 REEAQQLSKLFN
+519 REEAQQLSELFN
-531 NETNQQAERNYRTQ
+531 REFNQQAERNYRTQ
-545 AVTGDTPVSQR
+545 AVTGDTPVPQR
-556 NKAIRD
+556 DKAIQD

-682 MKKLTEAYRQLRFEL
+682 MKKLTEAYRQLRFQL

-737 DGTPPD
+737 DATPPE
-743 PVSTTETGILKLATE
+743 PVSPTETGILKMATE

-773 QLCQLSRSEHA
+773 QLCQLSKSERA
-784 NTPTDVGRLKA
+784 NTATDIGRLKA
-795 ALNERFPQSYRDPTQ
+795 TLTERFPQSYRDPTQ
-810 IASALRVLDGSYFT
+810 MASALRVLDGSYFT

-833 LPLISRMKNGSIRLN
+833 LPLISRMENGSIRLN

-858 STFRNFF
+858 GTFRNFF

-878 ALRDVS
+878 ALGNVP

-896 GRQYTMAEVV
+896 GRQYTMAEAV

-911 DHEVNGQSIGGYM
+911 NREVNGQSIGGYM
-924 VDRTTGTMPI
+924 VDQTTGSMPI

-940 SQYQDQFLSDQTLRW
+940 SQYQDQFLSDQTIRW

-965 REFQWMRQGLGQ
+965 REFRWMRQGLGQ

-1008 EIGPS
+1008 AIGPS
-1013 QTAEKPGPD
+1013 RAAEKPGPD

-1027 PVTITNL
+1027 PVTITDL
-1034 GLDRPVDHE
+1034 SLDRPVDHQ
-1043 LYRHLLDV
+1043 LYRHLLDI

>member
-36 EISSGTQD
+36 EISSGTQE

-90 FKNQKARPGSRP
+90 FKNQKARSGSRP

-137 GEQESESEYST
+137 GEQESELEDST
-148 DQVTPGGQP
+148 DQVTSGGQP

-164 FAKHLKNGKP
+164 FAKRLKNGKP

-187 QALTNQREW
+187 RALTNQREW
-196 NLRLSSLDRGT
+196 NLRLSSLDRGA
-207 LIDQISHEINRQVAE
+207 LINQISHEINRQVAE
-222 SLPLTKDWIEQYE
+222 SQPLTKDWIEQYE

-356 TVQTMSRPDILKEF
+356 TVQTMSRPDILKKF
-370 SPDAFDYILIDEVH
+370 SSDAFDYILIDEVH

-468 VNDDRHSRD
+468 VNDDSRSRD

-531 NETNQQAERNYRTQ
+531 SETNQQAERNYRTQ
-545 AVTGDTPVSQR
+545 AVTGDTPVPQR
-556 NKAIRD
+556 EKAIQD

-618 VVIDFIGNYTNNYL
+618 IVIDFIGNYANNYL

-833 LPLISRMKNGSIRLN
+833 LPLINQMENGSIRLN
-848 STFAGLIEEH
+848 PTFAGLIEEH

-878 ALRDVS
+878 ALGDAS
-884 AQELQSEHGFLR
+884 AQDLQSGHGFLR

>member
-36 EISSGTQD
+36 EISSGTQE

-90 FKNQKARPGSRP
+90 FKNQKARSGSRP

-137 GEQESESEYST
+137 GEQESELEDST
-148 DQVTPGGQP
+148 DQVTSGGQP

-164 FAKHLKNGKP
+164 FAKRLKNGKP

-187 QALTNQREW
+187 RALTNQREW
-196 NLRLSSLDRGT
+196 NLRLSSLDRGA
-207 LIDQISHEINRQVAE
+207 LINQISHEINRQVAE
-222 SLPLTKDWIEQYE
+222 SQPLTKDWIEQYE

-292 YLSALDVK
+292 YLSALDVR

-356 TVQTMSRPDILKEF
+356 TVQTMSRPDILKKF
-370 SPDAFDYILIDEVH
+370 PSDAFDYILIDEVH

-468 VNDDRHSRD
+468 VNDDSHSRD

-531 NETNQQAERNYRTQ
+531 SETNQQAERNYRTQ
-545 AVTGDTPVSQR
+545 AVTGDTPVPQR
-556 NKAIRD
+556 EKAIQD

-618 VVIDFIGNYTNNYL
+618 IVIDFIGNYANNYL

-773 QLCQLSRSEHA
+773 QLCQLSRSERA
-784 NTPTDVGRLKA
+784 NTPTDIGRLKVT
-795 ALNERFPQSYRDPTQ
+795 LTERFPQSYRDPTQ

-833 LPLISRMKNGSIRLN
+833 LPLINQMENGSIRLN
-848 STFAGLIEEH
+848 PTFAGLIEEH

-878 ALRDVS
+878 ALGDAS
-884 AQELQSEHGFLR
+884 AQDLQSGHGFLR

-965 REFQWMRQGLGQ
+965 KEFQWMRQGLGQ

>member
-1 MDSNLNA
+1 MESNLNA

-19 SILEGVVTGLI
+19 SILEGVVAGLI
-30 GNDPTH
+30 GIDPTR
-36 EISSGTQD
+36 EIAAGAQD

-52 QPGDNMQDALCQ
+52 QPGDNMEDALCQ

-116 RAFWELLKLK
+116 RAFWELLRLK

-137 GEQESESEYST
+137 GKQESETEGST
-148 DQVTPGGQP
+148 AQVVTGGQP

-174 YYDLYIGSSNLTQ
+174 YYDIYIGSSNLTQ

-196 NLRLSSLDRGT
+196 NLRLSSLDRGA
-207 LIDQISHEINRQVAE
+207 LIDQISHEIDRQVAE
-222 SLPLTKDWIEQYE
+222 SQPLTEDWIKQYE

-248 ETARQHRHI
+248 ETARQHKHI
-257 RPNSMQR
+257 RPNSMQQ
-264 EALKNLRELRAR
+264 EALKNLKQLRAR

-292 YLSALDVK
+292 FLSALDVK

-313 EQILEKAQS
+313 EQILKKAQS

-327 LGCSKEETGLYTGSD
+327 LGCSKEETGLFSG
-342 RKKDEK
+342 RNKE

-370 SPDAFDYILIDEVH
+370 PADAFDYILIDEVH
-384 HAGAKSYQAIID
+384 HAGANSYQTILD

-454 GSDPASSNDRPSIT
+454 GSDSASGNSQPSIP
-468 VNDDRHSRD
+468 VNDDSSRQD
-477 RGQLTYE
+477 RAQLTYE

-493 VRYIIDVLQQYSPY
+493 VRYIINVLQQYSPY

-519 REEAQQLSKLFN
+519 REEAQKLSELFN
-531 NETNQQAERNYRTQ
+531 REFNQQTERHYHTQ
-545 AVTGDTPVSQR
+545 AVTGDTPVPQR
-556 NKAIRD
+556 DQAIQD
-562 LENGDLDYIFTVDLF
+562 LENGKLDYIFTVDLF

-590 MLRNTQSS
+590 MLRNTESS

-618 VVIDFIGNYTNNYL
+618 VVIDFIGNYANNYL
-632 IPVALYGNTGDRDM
+632 IPVALYGNTGGVTPG
-646 ARRNLQRH
+646 NLERH

-666 ARTRILRSLDT
+666 ARARILRSLDT

-682 MKKLTEAYRQLRFEL
+682 MKKLTEAYRQLRYQL

-711 SLTRTMAAKLGDYH
+711 SLTRTMATKLGDYH
-725 SFVRSRERNLGK
+725 SFVRSRERNLGT

-743 PVSTTETGILKLATE
+743 PVSPTETGILKMATE
-758 VLLPGLRPQELVILE
+758 VLLPGLRPQELIILE
-773 QLCQLSRSEHA
+773 QLCRLSRSKQT
-784 NTPTDVGRLKA
+784 NTVIGIGRLKA
-795 ALNERFPQSYRDPTQ
+795 TLSERFPQSYRDPTQ
-810 IASALRVLDGSYFT
+810 MASALRVLDGSYFT

-833 LPLISRMKNGSIRLN
+833 LPLINQMGNGSIRLN
-848 STFAGLIEEH
+848 PTFAGLITEH

-865 VDTLKTG
+865 MDTLKTG

-878 ALRDVS
+878 ALRDVHT
-884 AQELQSEHGFLR
+884 QELQSEHGFFR

-924 VDRTTGTMPI
+924 VDHTTGTMPI

-965 REFQWMRQGLGQ
+965 REFQWMRQDLGQ

-987 LFVMRRQEAAD
+987 LFVMRRQEAAE

-1008 EIGPS
+1008 AIGPS
-1013 QTAEKPGPD
+1013 RVTEKPGPNS
-1022 GKGRV
+1022 KSRV

-1034 GLDRPVDHE
+1034 RLDRPVDHG
-1043 LYRHLLDV
+1043 LYRLLLDV

>member
-1 MDSNLNA
+1 MESNLNA

-19 SILEGVVTGLI
+19 SILEGVVAGLI
-30 GNDPTH
+30 GIDPTR
-36 EISSGTQD
+36 EIAAGAQD

-52 QPGDNMQDALCQ
+52 QPGDNMEDALCQ

-116 RAFWELLKLK
+116 RAFWELLRLK

-137 GEQESESEYST
+137 GKQESETEGST
-148 DQVTPGGQP
+148 AQVVTGGQP

-174 YYDLYIGSSNLTQ
+174 YYDIYIGSSNLTQ

-196 NLRLSSLDRGT
+196 NLRLSSLDRGA
-207 LIDQISHEINRQVAE
+207 LIDQISHEIDRQVAE
-222 SLPLTKDWIEQYE
+222 SQPLTEDWIKQYE

-248 ETARQHRHI
+248 ETARQHKHI
-257 RPNSMQR
+257 RPNSMQQ
-264 EALKNLRELRAR
+264 EALKNLKQLRAR

-292 YLSALDVK
+292 FLSALDVK

-313 EQILEKAQS
+313 EQILKKAQS

-327 LGCSKEETGLYTGSD
+327 LGCSKEETGLFSG
-342 RKKDEK
+342 RNKE

-370 SPDAFDYILIDEVH
+370 PADAFDYILIDEVH
-384 HAGAKSYQAIID
+384 HAGAKSFQAILD
-396 HFSAANF
+396 HFSAADF

-454 GSDPASSNDRPSIT
+454 GSDSASGNGQPSIP
-468 VNDDRHSRD
+468 VNDDSSRQD
-477 RGQLTYE
+477 RAQLTYE

-493 VRYIIDVLQQYSPY
+493 VRYIINVLQQYSPY

-519 REEAQQLSKLFN
+519 REEAQKLSELFN
-531 NETNQQAERNYRTQ
+531 REFNQQTERHYHTQ
-545 AVTGDTPVSQR
+545 AVTGDTPVPQR
-556 NKAIRD
+556 DQAIQD
-562 LENGDLDYIFTVDLF
+562 LENGKLDYIFTVDLF

-590 MLRNTQSS
+590 MLRNTESS

-618 VVIDFIGNYTNNYL
+618 VVIDFIGNYANNYL
-632 IPVALYGNTGDRDM
+632 IPVALYGNTGGVTPG
-646 ARRNLQRH
+646 NLERH

-666 ARTRILRSLDT
+666 ARARILRSLDT

-682 MKKLTEAYRQLRFEL
+682 MKKLTEAYRQLRYQL

-711 SLTRTMAAKLGDYH
+711 SLTRTMATKLGDYH
-725 SFVRSRERNLGK
+725 SFVRSRERNLGT

-743 PVSTTETGILKLATE
+743 PVSPTETGILKMATE
-758 VLLPGLRPQELVILE
+758 VLLPGLRPQELIILE
-773 QLCQLSRSEHA
+773 QLCRLSRSKQT
-784 NTPTDVGRLKA
+784 NTVIGIGRLKA
-795 ALNERFPQSYRDPTQ
+795 TLTERFPQSYRDPTQ
-810 IASALRVLDGSYFT
+810 MASALRVLDGSYFT

-833 LPLISRMKNGSIRLN
+833 LPLINQMGNGSIRLN
-848 STFAGLIEEH
+848 PTFAGLITEH

-865 VDTLKTG
+865 MDTLKTG

-878 ALRDVS
+878 ALRDVHT
-884 AQELQSEHGFLR
+884 QELQSEHGFFR

-924 VDRTTGTMPI
+924 VDHTTGTMPI

-940 SQYQDQFLSDQTLRW
+940 SQYQDQFLNDQTLRW

-965 REFQWMRQGLGQ
+965 REFQWMRQDLGQ

-987 LFVMRRQEAAD
+987 LFVMRRQEAAE

-1008 EIGPS
+1008 AIGPS
-1013 QTAEKPGPD
+1013 RVTEKPGPNS
-1022 GKGRV
+1022 KSRV

-1034 GLDRPVDHE
+1034 RLDRPVDHG
-1043 LYRHLLDV
+1043 LYRLLLDV